1 MQVESSNPQLVD
13 TGPTHLLVVKLMN
26 YLTSWCNYLLTIK
39 KSLFKQAQIT
49 GLKHQIVVKLNN
61 QLISQG
67 NPY

>member
-26 YLTSWCNYLLTIK
+26 YLTSWCNYLPTIK
-39 KSLFKQAQIT
+39 KYLFKQAQIT